1 MKPPYFIET
10 LALNGEVLHRHRIDQ
25 LPIRIG
31 RGYHNDFILDD
42 PYAAS
47 RHAVIEA
54 GADGGMVLRDLDSMN
69 GVIHHGKR
77 LTTLALTGDT
87 VIRVGHTSLRVR
99 ASDYEVEPEL
109 LDRTRHGWE
118 GLAPG
123 LIGMVLVW
131 LFALGNL
138 WLIDTQSFQL
148 VRYLQVLAYATGG
161 ALVWGGAWAFANRL
175 FGRYARLG
183 RHLFILGSA
192 LAVGALFKVGS
203 SVLAFAYSL
212 DALTRFGSH
221 VLILIAAGMLYYHL
235 NTVKP
240 HNARRFGVTCM
251 FLALFASGLV
261 LISNEQRTGSV
272 ADSPYMSV
280 IMAPELRATPD
291 HSVDDFM
298 GDVQKLK
305 ARLDQERARKGG
317 DGSDNGE

>member
-1 MKPPYFIET
+1 
-10 LALNGEVLHRHRIDQ
+10 VLHRHRINE
-25 LPIRIG
+25 LPIRLG
-31 RGYHNDFILDD
+31 RGYQNDFILDD

-47 RHAVIEA
+47 RHAIIEA
-54 GADGGMVLRDLDSMN
+54 GPDGTLVLRDLDSMN
-69 GVIHHGKR
+69 GVIVRGKR
-77 LTTLALTGDT
+77 QPTVNMTGDT
-87 VIRVGHTSLRVR
+87 VIRVGHTSLRLR
-99 ASDYEVEPEL
+99 ATDYEVEPEL

-123 LIGMVLVW
+123 LIGMLLVW
-131 LFALGNL
+131 LFALFNL

-161 ALVWGGAWAFANRL
+161 ALVWGGAWALANRL

-183 RHLFILGSA
+183 RHLFILGCA
-192 LAVGALFKVGS
+192 LAVVVAFKVGS

-212 DALTRFGSH
+212 DALTRYGSH
-221 VLILIAAGMLYYHL
+221 VLILIAAGALYYHL

-240 HNARRFGVTCM
+240 HNTRRFGITCLV
-251 FLALFASGLV
+251 LATLASGLV

-280 IMAPELRATPD
+280 IMAPELRASPD

-298 GDVQKLK
+298 GDVSRLK
-305 ARLDQERARKGG
+305 PKLDQERARKADDEGG
-317 DGSDNGE
+317 TVAP